1 MKIDAAIQFETAENA
16 NTFKDFYSES
26 PRNLARKLLVAP
38 HKFNDSTKQYCMD
51 MEKHYHNFELCS
63 ASLETIKKILSCLYT
78 SRAPSSDRIFSK
90 FLKDGAEVSGLPL
103 YNLVNL
109 PIK

>member
-38 HKFNDSTKQYCMD
+38 HKFNDSTKQYYMD

-63 ASLETIKKILSCLYT
+63 ASLETIKKILVWTEY
-78 SRAPSSDRIFSK
+78 P
-90 FLKDGAEVSGLPL
+90 
-103 YNLVNL
+103 
-109 PIK
+109 

>member
-1 MKIDAAIQFETAENA
+1 MNIVVN
-16 NTFKDFYSES
+16 
-26 PRNLARKLLVAP
+26 
-38 HKFNDSTKQYCMD
+38 
-51 MEKHYHNFELCS
+51 YHNSELCN
-63 ASLETIKKILSCLYT
+63 ATLETIKKILSCLYT